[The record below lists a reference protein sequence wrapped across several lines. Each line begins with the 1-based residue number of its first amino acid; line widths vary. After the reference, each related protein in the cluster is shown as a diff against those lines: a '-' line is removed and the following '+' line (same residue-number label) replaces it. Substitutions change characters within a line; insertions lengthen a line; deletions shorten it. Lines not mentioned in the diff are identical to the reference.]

1 MNLKWYF
8 FVESGCL
15 KIYLEKYE
23 NIFGFFVFVEVFVEN
38 ELILYV
44 LVVLEGKSRV

>member
-15 KIYLEKYE
+15 KFYLEKYE
-23 NIFGFFVFVEVFVEN
+23 NIFGFFVFVEVFVEKWIN
-38 ELILYV
+38 IV
-44 LVVLEGKSRV
+44 CFSCFGR